1 MFIFIHI
8 FNKFYILINYV
19 RTGRKLNLKEDGGK
33 LVSNS
38 SPSVQKNL
46 LKMLAFFVFKIGKII
61 QMFVKG
67 LFIEARPRV
76 LRDFHNSF
84 GLPILIF
91 FS

>member
-1 MFIFIHI
+1 
-8 FNKFYILINYV
+8 
-19 RTGRKLNLKEDGGK
+19 
-33 LVSNS
+33 
-38 SPSVQKNL
+38 
-46 LKMLAFFVFKIGKII
+46 MLAFFVFKIGKII

>member
-1 MFIFIHI
+1 
-8 FNKFYILINYV
+8 
-19 RTGRKLNLKEDGGK
+19 
-33 LVSNS
+33 
-38 SPSVQKNL
+38 
-46 LKMLAFFVFKIGKII
+46 MLAFFVFKIGKII

-67 LFIEARPRV
+67 LFTEARPRV